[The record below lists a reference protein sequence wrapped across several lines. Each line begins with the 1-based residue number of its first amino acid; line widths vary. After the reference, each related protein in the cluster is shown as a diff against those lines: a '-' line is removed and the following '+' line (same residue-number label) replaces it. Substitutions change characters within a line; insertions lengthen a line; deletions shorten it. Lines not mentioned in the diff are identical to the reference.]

1 MADNIF
7 AGSRAIVKIQG
18 QPVGL
23 FTQCSWGQTYGMVP
37 NHILGAEAPAEIT
50 GTHQDAISVD
60 MTGFHILQNF
70 VFAKAGMPQLK
81 NLLSGN
87 PNNSQYGPGS
97 NYITVT
103 IEDKVTGS
111 EVANI
116 AYTKVF
122 RWGTQTVAR
131 DISTFTVSMLGR
143 FITTSDNLNDGEP
156 TGSASLPTDGTTIA

>member
-7 AGSRAIVKIQG
+7 SGARAIIKIQG

-23 FTQCSWGQTYGMVP
+23 FTQCSWGQTYGLVP
-37 NHILGAEAPAEIT
+37 NHILGAEAPAELT
-50 GTHQDAISVD
+50 STHQDAIAVD
-60 MTGFHILQNF
+60 LTGFHILQNF
-70 VFAKAGMPQLK
+70 VFTKAGMPQLQ

-87 PNNSQYGPGS
+87 PNNSQYPGT
-97 NYITVT
+97 NYLTLT
-103 IEDKVTGS
+103 IEDKVTGA

-116 AYTKVF
+116 TYAKAF

-156 TGSASLPTDGTTIA
+156 TGSASLPTDGTTIS